1 MITTA
6 YPASGRRWTTARS
19 LAVPAGA
26 GISIDLD
33 LTFTLQMLLF
43 AALIVVLKPLLFD
56 PVLRIFEER
65 EQRTDGAK
73 ATAREMQQRAGE
85 LLQRYE
91 AELVKVG
98 KAAAEERERMR
109 AETARLEAEIL
120 AEARAA
126 AAHILEQGR
135 QEIGQQVERIR
146 FDLGRQSERLA
157 RDMAARALG
166 REVQ

>member
-1 MITTA
+1 MIPTA
-6 YPASGRRWTTARS
+6 YSASSRRWNSARS

-56 PVLRIFEER
+56 PVLRVFEER
-65 EQRTDGAK
+65 ERRTDGAK
-73 ATAREMQQRAGE
+73 AAAREMQRKAGE

-91 AELVKVG
+91 TELVKVG
-98 KAAAEERERMR
+98 KAAAEERDRMR

-120 AEARAA
+120 AEARTAA
-126 AAHILEQGR
+126 ARVLDQGR
-135 QEIGQQVERIR
+135 KEIEQQVERIR

-166 REVQ
+166 REVH

>member
-6 YPASGRRWTTARS
+6 YPASSRHWTSARS

-43 AALIVVLKPLLFD
+43 AVLIVVLKPLLLD
-56 PVLRIFEER
+56 PVLRVFEER
-65 EQRTDGAK
+65 ERRTDGAK
-73 ATAREMQQRAGE
+73 AAAREMQQKAGE

-98 KAAAEERERMR
+98 KAAAEERDRMR
-109 AETARLEAEIL
+109 VETARLEAEIL
-120 AEARAA
+120 TEARTA
-126 AAHILEQGR
+126 AAHVLEQGR
-135 QEIGQQVERIR
+135 TEIEQQVERIR
-146 FDLGRQSERLA
+146 FDLGRKSERLA
-157 RDMAARALG
+157 REMAARALG
-166 REVQ
+166 REVH